1 MNTKKYILREIL
13 SEQELEQFLRLRY
26 NCFCKSDAEFFVSKN
41 IHGID
46 LNYYD
51 RNSNHYGLY
60 MVQNKSKE
68 PVGYFRIILEEPT
81 KADRWIQNISKRF
94 DLSYLTEHRLT
105 FKFPC
110 LGICPDTGLEQDFYE
125 KKEVTEKVGEAGR
138 LLIVEAERSLK
149 LSLQLIKSAIAIA
162 ELYVQHAFIGCFHE
176 HSKAYTRL
184 GFKQYPGS
192 STFSFD
198 LPVLRKKGVVLYCRS
213 EYLSSELKTKLKII
227 QNQYAENNSLTF
239 SS

>member
-1 MNTKKYILREIL
+1 MNTKKYLLREIS

-26 NCFCKSDAEFFVSKN
+26 KCFCKSDAEFFVPKN
-41 IHGID
+41 VHGID

-51 RNSNHYGLY
+51 KNSNHYGLY
-60 MVQNKSKE
+60 LVQNKSKE

-94 DLSYLTEHRLT
+94 GLNHLSEHRPI

-110 LGICPDTGLEQDFYE
+110 LGVHPDTRLEQDFYE
-125 KKEVTEKVGEAGR
+125 KKEATEKVGEASR
-138 LLIVEAERSLK
+138 LFIVEAERSLK

-162 ELYVQHAFIGCFHE
+162 ELHVQHAFVGCFYE
-176 HSKAYTRL
+176 HSKVYTRF

-192 STFSFD
+192 SASPFD
-198 LPVLRKKGVVLYCRS
+198 LPVSRKKGVVLYCRS
-213 EYLSSELKTKLKII
+213 AYLPFEIKTNLKMI
-227 QNQYAENNSLTF
+227 QNQYAENNSMTF
-239 SS
+239 SL